1 MICCPSENKY
11 YDEKIFKRLRSIKN
25 LDIKMKLKSDVKNK
39 NFLCEFKQI
48 QEKWKGNVD
57 SVYNSANYENEKEN
71 EEIQNKKNE
80 IANMELEIEE
90 LEKEY
95 LAKTVRLLYMVQTH
109 CQVKTENE
117 YAFEEYGIKTGNVF
131 VDNNNINIKDIEI
144 IKDNNSEKEKKKQL
158 IEA

>member
-1 MICCPSENKY
+1 MCCPSEAKY

-25 LDIKMKLKSDVKNK
+25 LDIKMKLKSDVRNK
-39 NFLCEFKQI
+39 NFLCEFKQRD
-48 QEKWKGNVD
+48 EKWKGNVD
-57 SVYNSANYENEKEN
+57 LVYNSSNYENEKEN

-80 IANMELEIEE
+80 IVNIESEIEE

-109 CQVKTENE
+109 CQIKTENE
-117 YAFEEYGIKTGNVF
+117 NLFEQYGIKTGNVF
-131 VDNNNINIKDIEI
+131 VNNNTIKDIEI
-144 IKDNNSEKEKKKQL
+144 IKDNHSEKEKKKEL